1 MNGTERSDT
10 EHFDTLLRKFRSV
23 SQKLSRKLEKQE
35 EELKESRMQLW
46 YKQIGDSLLAISPPL
61 SRGLSEAK
69 ITNIHSKTVESVS
82 LNPKLDSRENA
93 QLYFKKAKRSKRG
106 ESANSKKVEMTLEE
120 MRILREIETEIE
132 QYNKQPDENRRAA
145 LEKRLTEFLS
155 GYLPGEN
162 LKKEKTPYRHYTL
175 EGWDIY
181 IGKSDTQNDE
191 LSTRFAAPSDIWLHV
206 AGHSGS
212 HVVIRHSAN
221 APYPPQEIIREA
233 ASMAVWF
240 SKAKHCTFAE
250 VHYTEARYVH
260 KRRGTPAGQV
270 ILDRYKTIRVSPKSP
285 QDLFRTSSPD

>member
-1 MNGTERSDT
+1 MNGTERSNT
-10 EHFDTLLRKFRSV
+10 EHFDTCSEIQVCITKAL
-23 SQKLSRKLEKQE
+23 QETGKQE

-61 SRGLSEAK
+61 SRGLSETK

-93 QLYFKKAKRSKRG
+93 QLYYKKAKRSKRG
-106 ESANSKKVEMTLEE
+106 ESVNSKKVEMTLEE

-132 QYNKQPDENRRAA
+132 QYNKQPDENRRSA
-145 LEKRLTEFLS
+145 LEKRLTGFLS

-162 LKKEKTPYRHYTL
+162 LRKEKTPYRHYTL

-191 LSTRFAAPSDIWLHV
+191 LSTVSHPPDIWLHV

-221 APYPPQEIIREA
+221 APYPPEIIR
-233 ASMAVWF
+233 
-240 SKAKHCTFAE
+240 
-250 VHYTEARYVH
+250 
-260 KRRGTPAGQV
+260 RGGIDGSLV
-270 ILDRYKTIRVSPKSP
+270 
-285 QDLFRTSSPD
+285 F